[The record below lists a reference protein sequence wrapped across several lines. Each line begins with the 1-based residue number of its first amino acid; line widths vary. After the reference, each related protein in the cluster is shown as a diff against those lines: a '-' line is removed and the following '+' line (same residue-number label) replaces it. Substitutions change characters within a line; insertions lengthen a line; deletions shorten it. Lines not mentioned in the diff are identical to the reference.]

1 MAKMVTLLEFEFAA
15 PRSSSSSSSRWGCR
29 LCEWIVEV
37 MGRYL
42 DFAAELR
49 ARSRSSR
56 WKQEQNLRKKSI
68 S

>member
-1 MAKMVTLLEFEFAA
+1 MAKMVTLPEFDFAA
-15 PRSSSSSSSRWGCR
+15 PRSSSSSRWGCR
-29 LCEWIVEV
+29 WCEWIVEV
-37 MGRYL
+37 MGRCL
-42 DFAAELR
+42 DFAAESR